1 MHSFYLGVNVQSSV
15 AQNNSL
21 FKWNICMTSI
31 ASSFHCV
38 WCLQPRSK
46 QGPKLYNSLQ
56 DTALMKNQNVYY
68 NKFNRSLACL
78 SLYIWAEKFLQSK
91 LNRCLII
98 DFYCRLKKSDLNLFL
113 HKHFLNQQAG
123 KDPHQSGFWGG
134 PGKSELTTWI
144 KK

>member
-1 MHSFYLGVNVQSSV
+1 MFLLHYLSKIVKNALYKVCIIKISDGENQLNAQFLFRCKCTWQSSV

-46 QGPKLYNSLQ
+46 QGPKLYNSLP
-56 DTALMKNQNVYY
+56 DTALMKNQKVYY
-68 NKFNRSLACL
+68 NKFHRSLACL

-98 DFYCRLKKSDLNLFL
+98 DFYCRLKKV
-113 HKHFLNQQAG
+113 
-123 KDPHQSGFWGG
+123 
-134 PGKSELTTWI
+134 I
-144 KK
+144 